1 MPASSASQWARSSR
15 RRNAGPDSSRWNH
28 SARLRP
34 VVTGMRAMR
43 LVCRFGEWV
52 SDNWHL
58 HIWESALDLSV
69 PHRRPPDNP
78 QLATKCSAEPLEDHR
93 HALAAADAHGFK
105 TQGGV
110 MELQAVQEGGSDAR
124 PGHAER
130 VTDRDRPAVHVQL

>member
-34 VVTGMRAMR
+34 VTTGMRAMR

-58 HIWESALDLSV
+58 HGESALDLSV
-69 PHRRPPDNP
+69 PHRRPPDTP
-78 QLATKCSAEPLEDHR
+78 KVATKCSVKPLEDNR
-93 HALAAADAHGFK
+93 NPLPAAHAHG
-105 TQGGV
+105 
-110 MELQAVQEGGSDAR
+110 LQAKVA
-124 PGHAER
+124 
-130 VTDRDRPAVHVQL
+130 AVDLKAV